1 MKYLLILLLAGCSV
15 AVPVK
20 QKFPEV
26 PPELMQPAAD
36 LNKVPEDTKNIS
48 EIIKNT
54 ADNSQSYYEIR
65 IKLQAWQEWYAEQK
79 KIFDEVNK

>member
-20 QKFPEV
+20 QKFPQV